1 MILLLVAK
9 RDSQQ
14 IDCNQSSNRRIVNFL
29 KPQISHFLQLLASL
43 NAIKLKIL
51 QLQSSSR
58 RYLNFLDPI
67 LTFVNHFRIA
77 NRDSLPIDCSNR
89 QKRRFKTHWIQFQF
103 NFITQSQFYDTSIS
117 ILWPKS
123 QFYDTSIS
131 ILSPNLNFM
140 TQSLTAA
147 TQICNFMT
155 PFQIQ

>member
-29 KPQISHFLQLLASL
+29 KTQISHFLQLLASL

-117 ILWPKS
+117 IL
-123 QFYDTSIS
+123 
-131 ILSPNLNFM
+131 SPNLNFM